1 MLAEM
6 NALGLSPSFNVGLNR
21 GFSGIWM
28 EGGTMGS
35 KVLVTGG
42 YGCIGAETVK
52 WLLENTPLEIV
63 IASRTVSAERTA
75 RAFYGLDHD
84 RLQAV
89 SLDISKAEQVNELFS
104 AHDFSHV
111 IHLAAFQTPDCNA
124 HRDRGLQI
132 NLAGTQHLIEAIK
145 QSSKSIE
152 RFVFAS
158 SIAVYGPRSQYP
170 PGVVSSES
178 EPSPGA
184 PYGIWKLAGEQLS
197 RVFHQETGVPTI
209 CLRPAVL
216 YGPGRDLGLTSSP
229 TTAMKHVVLGT
240 PYKIPFCSRQDFQFA
255 PDVGATTGMIA
266 TESFDGFGVY
276 TLPSHC
282 LSIERMVEKMRDVA
296 EHIQGIEPP
305 QISVGD
311 EEVPFICDLESQKI
325 LDRFPSIPQTSID
338 DGIRRTLETFC
349 LQHKLGWL

>member
-1 MLAEM
+1 MVA
-6 NALGLSPSFNVGLNR
+6 
-21 GFSGIWM
+21 
-28 EGGTMGS
+28 

-52 WLLENTPLEIV
+52 WLLLNTDAEIV
-63 IASRTVSAERTA
+63 IASRTVNAERTA
-75 RAFYGLDHD
+75 RVFHGFGPD
-84 RLQAV
+84 RLQMI
-89 SLDISKAEQVNELFS
+89 SLDISKADQVNDLFS
-104 AHDFSHV
+104 AHGFSQV

-124 HRDRGLQI
+124 HRDMGLQI

-145 QSSKSIE
+145 QSSQAVE

-158 SIAVYGPRSQYP
+158 SIAVYGPRAQYP

-178 EPSPGA
+178 EPAPGA

-216 YGPGRDLGLTSSP
+216 YGLGRDLGLTSSP
-229 TTAMKHVVLGT
+229 TTAMKHVVQGI
-240 PYKIPFCSRQDFQFA
+240 PYTIPFCSRQDFQFA
-255 PDVGATTGMIA
+255 PDVGAAAGITA
-266 TESFDGFGVY
+266 VDSFDGFGVY

-282 LSIERMVEKMRDVA
+282 LSIAQMVEM
-296 EHIQGIEPP
+296 IQEIAKQIEGVDDP

-311 EEVPFICDLESQKI
+311 QEVPFICDLESQRI
-325 LDRFPSIPQTSID
+325 MDQFPSIPHTAIS
-338 DGIRRTLETFC
+338 DGIKRTLETFC
-349 LQHKLGWL
+349 LHHKLGWL